1 MSKNEIIEKMQMSY
15 YENDLA
21 AGKMTMDDAMESI
34 KDAFNTKKGFE
45 EMGYILPTK
54 KTEYPYWADDATGA

>member
-1 MSKNEIIEKMQMSY
+1 MQMSY

-45 EMGYILPTK
+45 EMGYMLPAA
-54 KTEYPYWADDATGA
+54 KTAYPFWETEEEEG